1 MTLTARIFRVTNL
14 TPGSEC
20 NPMRSA
26 AAGEIA
32 VIFDFDGTLG
42 DTESPAMEV
51 AFWELAPYF
60 PNVVGLHS
68 R

>member
-1 MTLTARIFRVTNL
+1 
-14 TPGSEC
+14 
-20 NPMRSA
+20 MRSA